1 MSAILIPSR
10 REPSDAAWRKSGDIA
25 ARILENLAQRDA
37 REAAARPAEAQ
48 QTSENTRLAVA
59 S

>member
-1 MSAILIPSR
+1 MSGVLVPSR
-10 REPSDAAWRKSGDIA
+10 REPSDAAWRRSGDIA

-37 REAAARPAEAQ
+37 RAAAANQADALQSAQ
-48 QTSENTRLAVA
+48 LAVA